1 MGIILGKARKLAL
14 ASFNIRFILFPV
26 TMLGDSLFLRASLLF
41 PLPLFFR
48 LLLRALDVDRCREK
62 KSARSNFLR
71 DCYYERNGN
80 LIFDS
85 IYFFSTSLDS
95 IFKYAHDEA

>member
-14 ASFNIRFILFPV
+14 ASFNIRFILFPA

-48 LLLRALDVDRCREK
+48 LLLRALDDRCREGG
-62 KSARSNFLR
+62 SR
-71 DCYYERNGN
+71 RNRPVP
-80 LIFDS
+80 IF
-85 IYFFSTSLDS
+85 
-95 IFKYAHDEA
+95 YAIVITREMEI

>member
-14 ASFNIRFILFPV
+14 ASFNIRFILFPA

-48 LLLRALDVDRCREK
+48 LLLRALDVDRCREEG
-62 KSARSNFLR
+62 SR
-71 DCYYERNGN
+71 RNRPVP
-80 LIFDS
+80 IF
-85 IYFFSTSLDS
+85 
-95 IFKYAHDEA
+95 YAIVIMREMEI